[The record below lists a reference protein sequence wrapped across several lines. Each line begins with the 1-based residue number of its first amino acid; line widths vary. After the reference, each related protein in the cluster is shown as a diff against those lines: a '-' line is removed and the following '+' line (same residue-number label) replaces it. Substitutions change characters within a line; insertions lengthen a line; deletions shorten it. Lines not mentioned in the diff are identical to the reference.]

1 MPDIFV
7 VYSFHIFLRNG
18 SNSAPNSV
26 RNLLH
31 LQLEVISISVYFS
44 CLPGM
49 PAELVNLCD
58 WMNGNK
64 RDHSGDVVMSNPT
77 HASNGEV
84 IDLG

>member
-1 MPDIFV
+1 
-7 VYSFHIFLRNG
+7 
-18 SNSAPNSV
+18 
-26 RNLLH
+26 
-31 LQLEVISISVYFS
+31 
-44 CLPGM
+44 M

-64 RDHSGDVVMSNPT
+64 RDDSGDVVMSNPT